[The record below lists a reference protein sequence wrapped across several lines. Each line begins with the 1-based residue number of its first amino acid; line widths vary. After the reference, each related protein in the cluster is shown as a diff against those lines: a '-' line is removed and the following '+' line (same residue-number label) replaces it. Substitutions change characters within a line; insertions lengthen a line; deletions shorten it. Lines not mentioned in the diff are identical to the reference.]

1 MILNQPCLVNSTPIG
16 RIVNRF
22 SKDLYTVDEQLVVSG
37 RSYLATMT
45 SVIST
50 IFVVTVVTPKFLF
63 GLAPIFIFYVHQQAF
78 FTMSYRELKRVSH
91 HIPFVL
97 PVCISPSLLYSHFDE
112 RHSLTP
118 LPDHQYT
125 HFLERRS
132 MVY

>member
-1 MILNQPCLVNSTPIG
+1 MILNHPCLVNSTPIG

-50 IFVVTVVTPKFLF
+50 IFVVTAVTPKFLF

-91 HIPFVL
+91 HIQFLL
-97 PVCISPSLLYSHFDE
+97 PEVIHSIFCSHFDA